1 MKIKMDLPQ
10 RPQVTKISYFLS
22 IFVSWWL
29 IFLFLMPA
37 VVWAENIKVFLD
49 ETRTDYIMAEKMDC
63 KVHKSKR
70 GITLGFKAGNI
81 LFGVGPEISF
91 GGDQLIKW
99 EKNVQGIIARY
110 QELCARF
117 NTGSMTKKEYDKRI
131 NEIDVIAKEAMLFQE
146 RIKQRVKNQA
156 SNAFNELEKETR
168 RDYADEDI
176 DKGINGIRLKVK
188 ELPILY
194 PEKNRPPVN

>member
-168 RDYADEDI
+168 RDYSDEEI
-176 DKGINGIRLKVK
+176 DKGINGIGLKV
-188 ELPILY
+188 EGLPFLY
-194 PEKNRPPVN
+194 P

>member
-1 MKIKMDLPQ
+1 
-10 RPQVTKISYFLS
+10 
-22 IFVSWWL
+22 
-29 IFLFLMPA
+29 
-37 VVWAENIKVFLD
+37 
-49 ETRTDYIMAEKMDC
+49 
-63 KVHKSKR
+63 
-70 GITLGFKAGNI
+70 
-81 LFGVGPEISF
+81 
-91 GGDQLIKW
+91 
-99 EKNVQGIIARY
+99 
-110 QELCARF
+110 
-117 NTGSMTKKEYDKRI
+117 
-131 NEIDVIAKEAMLFQE
+131 MLFQE

>member
-91 GGDQLIKW
+91 GGDQLIRW

-117 NTGSMTKKEYDKRI
+117 NTGTMTKKEYDKRI
-131 NEIDVIAKEAMLFQE
+131 NDIDMIAKEAMLFQE

-168 RDYADEDI
+168 RDYSDEEI
-176 DKGINGIRLKVK
+176 DKGINGIGLKV
-188 ELPILY
+188 EGLPFLY
-194 PEKNRPPVN
+194 P